1 MTREQF
7 IEKTVG
13 QMSVEQK
20 IGQCVVVG
28 MSGTTITND
37 LREAITRYQCGGVRL
52 SPFYRIFR
60 YFSDE
65 RAKQQ
70 DLGPDYVPSLQKIAK
85 SGEPPYASPGR
96 FVEMLNELREL
107 AAVRNPGIPL
117 HMVVDQEGDTS
128 KDYSRGGVV
137 QFPSNLGLAASG
149 NPQIAYEVARAV
161 GLQMKAAGLDMIH
174 SPVVDVNINP
184 QNPEIGRRAFGDD
197 PALVAEYAIAMLQG
211 FKETGVIA
219 AAKHFPGRGDSA
231 TDAHHACP
239 KLEVDNKRFHDVE
252 LYPYKR
258 LIEAGI
264 DSIMVAHC
272 MYPHIDGDTISTVS
286 RPIVTDLLR
295 KELGF
300 EGVITTDSMTMG
312 ALIDRYGVGESC
324 ARALAAGA
332 DVILMKA
339 ENQWRG
345 EMFHTIRKWVDEGKI
360 DAGELDDKVR
370 RVLKMK
376 YDYGLFDTMGMAEPE
391 LADAPFSDP
400 VVVQTAK
407 KAARSA
413 IMVPKDELG
422 VLPLKKEGRV
432 LLINQLNSVKS
443 PNDCWDHPAL
453 FSELLEAEWPELQ
466 TYETEFAGNDED
478 NQKVVQFVQQGSW
491 DLIICTNFYDR
502 SAAPN
507 SYVKQ
512 LIDAGYPVLLITNTP
527 YHIKAS
533 GGMITEAM
541 RIILNLNLSP
551 EGLRTTRDVLFGR
564 VEPQGRWPLS
574 TYNPFG
580 LEEANGRR
588 TAQAG
593 AIRANQGDGAAK
605 GGKN

>member
-1 MTREQF
+1 MALARVEVGKEISVTDEQF
-7 IEKTVG
+7 IENIIG

-28 MSGTTITND
+28 MSGTVITND

-60 YFSDE
+60 YFSDD

-70 DLGPDYVPSLQKIAK
+70 NLGPDYVPSLQKIAK
-85 SGEPPYASPGR
+85 SGEPPYASPEQ
-96 FVEMLNELREL
+96 FVEMLNELRGL
-107 AAVRNPGIPL
+107 AAVRKPGIPL

-137 QFPSNLGLAASG
+137 QFPSNLGIAASG
-149 NPQIAYEVARAV
+149 NPQLAYEVARAT

-184 QNPEIGRRAFGDD
+184 LNPEIGRRSFGDD
-197 PALVAEYAIAMLQG
+197 PAVVAEYALAMLQG
-211 FKETGVIA
+211 FKEAGVVA

-239 KLEVDNKRFHDVE
+239 KLEVDNRRFHEVE

-264 DSIMVAHC
+264 DAVMVAHC
-272 MYPHIDGDTISTVS
+272 MYPHLDGDTISTVS

-295 KELGF
+295 RELGF

-324 ARALAAGA
+324 ARALAAGS

-345 EMFHTIRKWVDEGKI
+345 EMFYTIRKWVDEGKI
-360 DAGELDDKVR
+360 PSDELDDKVR
-370 RVLKMK
+370 RVLRMK
-376 YDYGLFDTMGMAEPE
+376 QKYGMFDTMGMADPE
-391 LADAPFSDP
+391 LASEPFSDP
-400 VVVQTAK
+400 IVVQTAK

-413 IMVPKDELG
+413 ILVPKDDLN
-422 VLPLKKEGRV
+422 VIPLSGIPSRV

-443 PNDCWDHPAL
+443 PNDRWDHPAL
-453 FSELLEAEWPELQ
+453 FSELLEAEWPGLQ
-466 TYETEFAGNDED
+466 TYETDFTGNEEDDRRVPEFV
-478 NQKVVQFVQQGSW
+478 KQGSW

-507 SYVKQ
+507 SYVKE
-512 LIDAGYPVLLITNTP
+512 LIDVGYPVLLITNTP
-527 YHIKAS
+527 YQIKDS
-533 GGMITEAM
+533 GGMIPDAPS
-541 RIILNLNLSP
+541 IVLNMNLSP
-551 EGLRTTRDVLFGR
+551 EGLRTTVDVLCGR
-564 VEPQGRWPLS
+564 VTAQGRWPLS
-574 TYNPFG
+574 TYNPFNI
-580 LEEANGRR
+580 EEANSS
-588 TAQAG
+588 QPS
-593 AIRANQGDGAAK
+593 
-605 GGKN
+605 GGK